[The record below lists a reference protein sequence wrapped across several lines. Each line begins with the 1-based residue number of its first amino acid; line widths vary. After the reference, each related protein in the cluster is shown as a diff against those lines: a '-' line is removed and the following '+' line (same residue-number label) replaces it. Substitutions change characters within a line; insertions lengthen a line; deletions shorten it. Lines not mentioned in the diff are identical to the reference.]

1 MEQKISI
8 IIPVY
13 NVEKHLS
20 RCIESILKQTFRNI
34 EIILIDDGSSD
45 KCPQICD
52 LYAKRDPRIKVLHKE
67 NAGAGIAR
75 NSGIELATGKFISFV
90 DSDDYIAPN
99 MFEKLYNEIEH
110 KDVDAVFC
118 NYYEVFDTGQR
129 IKKLDIK
136 NNHIIK
142 NEEINTFYYS
152 IISFFRPV
160 VWRALFKADIL
171 LKYDLKFVSEREV
184 LSEDKFFLLDYL
196 KFCNSLAFITDCLY
210 YYYINTN
217 SLIHRYNPSQFN
229 LLIKAYYK
237 LLDYNQTEKW
247 EYLVNMQFIEYSK
260 TEIKKLCLSKNK
272 YIKKRHLLKEI
283 LNMPILKKS
292 FKKILKHPLPIK
304 KKIFYWALCSKN
316 PELMYFIGKHVHRK

>member
-52 LYAKRDPRIKVLHKE
+52 LYAKRDPRIKVIHKE

-272 YIKKRHLLKEI
+272 YIKKDT
-283 LNMPILKKS
+283 
-292 FKKILKHPLPIK
+292 
-304 KKIFYWALCSKN
+304 Y
-316 PELMYFIGKHVHRK
+316 